1 MSPYEPNAL
10 SWRVDPRMP
19 SEDLADAAPEEYRR
33 SSRRLRSESTSA
45 SSGPSCSSD
54 PSRSSDPND
63 EDVSAG
69 SGARSRDLPP
79 SSSSSSSS
87 SSSRPRRPAGRS
99 DPSRVVHL
107 PPRESSRPSP
117 LLRVVAAK
125 VEPPRIRT
133 TAAVLAARVIAA
145 DAVGRT
151 RPTKRAG
158 VRSSDRRSLR
168 RGRLA
173 RNLSHHVPRPRR
185 RVVRALYRVP
195 RRRRL
200 APPPPVLAP
209 RLARLPHRAAAHP
222 SRRKKGSTGSSIA
235 LAHVALAPPL
245 LPRARARASDG
256 PFTADA
262 TSLDPGADAPA
273 HVRRSSSAASWDR

>member
-1 MSPYEPNAL
+1 MSPYDPNAL
-10 SWRVDPRMP
+10 SWRVDLRMP

-33 SSRRLRSESTSA
+33 STRRLRSESTSA
-45 SSGPSCSSD
+45 SSGRASCSSD

-63 EDVSAG
+63 DDDVSAG
-69 SGARSRDLPP
+69 SGARSRHLP

-87 SSSRPRRPAGRS
+87 SSSRPRLPAGLS
-99 DPSRVVHL
+99 DPTSRVVHL
-107 PPRESSRPSP
+107 PQRESSRPPRSFESSRRKSNRRAYEPPPPSSP
-117 LLRVVAAK
+117 LLRVVADPAASRETSATTYH
-125 VEPPRIRT
+125 VLGGASSGRSPGSLGGGGSPRHRRYSHPDSPGCLT
-133 TAAVLAARVIAA
+133 VAAV
-145 DAVGRT
+145 
-151 RPTKRAG
+151 
-158 VRSSDRRSLR
+158 
-168 RGRLA
+168 
-173 RNLSHHVPRPRR
+173 
-185 RVVRALYRVP
+185 
-195 RRRRL
+195 
-200 APPPPVLAP
+200 
-209 RLARLPHRAAAHP
+209 HP